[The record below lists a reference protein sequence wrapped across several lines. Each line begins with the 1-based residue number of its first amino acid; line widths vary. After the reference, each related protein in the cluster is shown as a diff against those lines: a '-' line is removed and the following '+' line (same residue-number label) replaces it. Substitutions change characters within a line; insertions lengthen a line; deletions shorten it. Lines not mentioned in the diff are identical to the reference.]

1 MELTGT
7 PIYIV
12 SFSSFD
18 FSNEILVSVI
28 GAYYLVITGGKEC
41 FIGGV
46 LGNLNGKVGFSSSSR
61 AAIES
66 SRAAKES
73 SKAAK
78 GSRNAAEASNIES
91 KECNIGV
98 KISDIK

>member
-78 GSRNAAEASNIES
+78 VSSKAAKES
-91 KECNIGV
+91 K
-98 KISDIK
+98 ISAGKCKGEIFSGEIN